1 MEDYYWILTASIFL
15 ADLAI
20 RVGLSLRVIMRK
32 REASVT
38 LAWLVVILLLPL
50 VGAIIY
56 LFFGENRLGQK
67 RAAHAAA
74 SVPMYKKWVTSL
86 NQRIKFDWDRANAAY
101 QPVEAQA
108 GKVIGLPTLPGNDL
122 QLIDDP
128 EDFFRLL
135 IEDIDRA
142 RKTCFLEFYI
152 WEEGG
157 QADEVAAAV
166 MRAVD
171 RRVACRV
178 LLDSIGSDTFLQSNR
193 VAEMKAKGV
202 EIVEALPAGIIRALF
217 VRIDLRNHR
226 KMAII
231 DGRVAYTG
239 SQNLVDPHYFK
250 QDEDV
255 GTWIDT
261 MVRVRGPVVE
271 AMTATFFYDWYVESE
286 ISQQELSDIGEIP
299 EAEVAGD
306 ALVQLVPSGPGFERD
321 GIRDLLLTTI
331 YTARRELVLTS
342 PYFVPDNAILSALKS
357 AALRGVEVTIIVPR
371 KNDSR
376 LVRYASRAR
385 YSELA
390 RNGVRIMTFSE
401 GLLHAKTITVD
412 REFSLIG
419 SVNLD
424 MRSFWLNFE
433 LTLFVYN
440 REFTEKLRA
449 LQQQYIELAQLLDPP
464 IFARRS
470 FFARLKENCALLV
483 GPLL

>member
-1 MEDYYWILTASIFL
+1 MDNFNWVLTTAIFV
-15 ADLAI
+15 ADLTI
-20 RVGLSLRVIMRK
+20 LIGLSLRVIMRK

-38 LAWLVVILLLPL
+38 LAWLAVIVLLPIVGALIYLLL
-50 VGAIIY
+50 
-56 LFFGENRLGQK
+56 GENRLGQK

-74 SVPMYKKWVTSL
+74 SVPMFKKWVAGL
-86 NQRIKFDWDRANAAY
+86 NQRLHFDWDRDNFAF

-108 GKVIGLPTLPGNDL
+108 CKVIGLPTLPGNDL
-122 QLIDDP
+122 QLIDEP
-128 EDFFRLL
+128 ETFFRLL

-152 WEEGG
+152 WEKGG
-157 QADEVAAAV
+157 LADEVADAV
-166 MRAVD
+166 IRAVQ
-171 RRVACRV
+171 RGVTCRV
-178 LLDSIGSDTFLQSNR
+178 LLDSIGSDSFLASSR
-193 VAEMKAKGV
+193 AKEMKNLGI
-202 EIVEALPAGIIRALF
+202 EIVEALPAGILRALF

-226 KMAII
+226 KIAII
-231 DGRVAYTG
+231 DGEVAYTG
-239 SQNLVDPHYFK
+239 SQNLVDPFIFK

-255 GTWIDT
+255 GEWLDT

-271 AMTATFFYDWYVESE
+271 AMTATFFYDWFVESE

-299 EAEVAGD
+299 EATVSGN
-306 ALVQLVPSGPGFERD
+306 ALVQLVPSGPGFEHG
-321 GIRDLLLTTI
+321 GIHDLLLTTI

-342 PYFVPDNAILSALKS
+342 PYFVPDNSILAALKS
-357 AALRGVEVTIIVPR
+357 ASQRGVEVTVIVPR

-376 LVRYASRAR
+376 LVQYASRAR

-390 RNGVRIMTFSE
+390 RSGVRIMTFGE

-440 REFTEKLRA
+440 TDFTEKLRTV
-449 LQQQYIELAQLLDPP
+449 QRQYIQRSVLLDPP
-464 IFARRS
+464 LFARRS
-470 FFARLKENCALLV
+470 FFTRLKENCALLL

>member
-1 MEDYYWILTASIFL
+1 MEKFYWVLTASIFL

-38 LAWLVVILLLPL
+38 LAWLVVILLLPF
-50 VGAIIY
+50 VGAVIY
-56 LFFGENRLGQK
+56 LLLGENRLGQK

-74 SVPMYKKWVTSL
+74 SVPMYKKWVASL
-86 NQRIKFDWDRANAAY
+86 NQRIRFDWNRADSAY
-101 QPVEAQA
+101 QQVEAQA
-108 GKVIGLPTLPGNDL
+108 RRVIGLPTLPGNAL

-128 EDFFRLL
+128 GEFFRLL

-142 RKTCFLEFYI
+142 RNTCFLEFYI

-157 QADEVAAAV
+157 LADEVTIAV
-166 MRAVD
+166 MRAAD
-171 RRVACRV
+171 RGVSCRV
-178 LLDSIGSDTFLQSNR
+178 LLDSIGSGTFLESDR
-193 VAEMKAKGV
+193 AGEMKSKGV
-202 EIVEALPAGIIRALF
+202 EIVEALPAGIFRAIF
-217 VRIDLRNHR
+217 VRLDLRNHR
-226 KMAII
+226 KLAII
-231 DGRVAYTG
+231 DGEVAYTG
-239 SQNLVDPHYFK
+239 SQNLVDPCSFK

-255 GTWIDT
+255 GEWIDT

-271 AMTATFFYDWYVESE
+271 AMTATFFYDWFVESE
-286 ISQQELSDIGEIP
+286 ISQQELSDIGNIP
-299 EAEVAGD
+299 EAEISGD
-306 ALVQLVPSGPGFERD
+306 ALVQLVPSGPGFEQG
-321 GIRDLLLTTI
+321 GIHDLLLTTI
-331 YTARRELVLTS
+331 YTARRELILTS

-357 AALRGVEVTIIVPR
+357 AAQRGVEVTVIVPR

-390 RNGVRIMTFSE
+390 RNGVRIMTFNE

-412 REFSLIG
+412 QEFSLIG

-440 REFTEKLRA
+440 KEFTEQLRA
-449 LQQQYIELAQLLDPP
+449 VQQKYCQRAQLLDPP

-470 FFARLKENCALLV
+470 FFARLKENCALLL